1 MFYFWNFI
9 MAKTQTKKKET
20 KKSVARK
27 VHWERTERIASVVG
41 ALSQFLPSAND
52 DVTVYPLF
60 SREFLLKNLLGLS
73 DEEYELNN
81 MLIAN
86 ESEMILSTLGALK
99 KMSPDEFVEK
109 TKIKKEKAN

>member
-1 MFYFWNFI
+1 

-20 KKSVARK
+20 KKSITRK
-27 VHWERTERIASVVG
+27 VDWERTERIAAVIG
-41 ALSQFLPSAND
+41 MLSQFLPRVDDD
-52 DVTVYPLF
+52 DVTVCPLF

-86 ESEMILSTLGALK
+86 ESEMILSTLEALK